1 MNGHA
6 CSLEILE
13 QFEIRFLAHVYK
25 AVLIREIDGAN
36 NVHLSEEFIGVFLA
50 SSLEKWERI
59 QLSYKFLVSLAKMF
73 N

>member
-25 AVLIREIDGAN
+25 AVLIREIDGAS
-36 NVHLSEEFIGVFLA
+36 NVHLSEVLIGVFFG
-50 SSLEKWERI
+50 LE
-59 QLSYKFLVSLAKMF
+59 LGKMGK
-73 N
+73 NSVEL

>member
-6 CSLEILE
+6 CSLEMLE

-36 NVHLSEEFIGVFLA
+36 NVHLSEVFIGVFW
-50 SSLEKWERI
+50 SQTWKNGKEFS
-59 QLSYKFLVSLAKMF
+59 
-73 N
+73 